1 MSVEFVKKRDEFG
14 TFFAGRVHSPY
25 GGMIDVNPF
34 EPTEMYISHQYKG
47 RKHGFGVKIT
57 SGKQSRV
64 LQVRS
69 LGEAA
74 QFMNTVQAHLNKRWF
89 WDQAE

>member
-1 MSVEFVKKRDEFG
+1 MSVEFIQKYDSYFVARI
-14 TFFAGRVHSPY
+14 HSPY
-25 GGMIDVNPF
+25 GGIVDVSPDEHAEF
-34 EPTEMYISHQYKG
+34 DISHQNKA

-69 LGEAA
+69 LGEATNFIREIK
-74 QFMNTVQAHLNKRWF
+74 QRLSVPWF
-89 WDQAE
+89 WKQD